1 MPKGPEVPPL
11 QRAPVRPGDPTIG
24 RYVVRNDDANW
35 VANANDFWN
44 GLNWFWLLPGN
55 FTNTQYYWAYPWEY
69 TTSRN
74 SFVNSVNL
82 ALTEGHGDWWLFS
95 TLSNCCDLV
104 DINTIPGGYGSS
116 ASGQLRFWAI
126 HSCEVVPAPDD
137 TANWP
142 NPWWSIFK
150 GLHSVVGYRTVMFIN
165 DDVGFPFG
173 FMLSIGMPVVSAW
186 LSTVHGASAYSG
198 NPTYPAHGGIVRPMG
213 RASAITVCGREND
226 TVYDT
231 TNIGPPSC
239 LRVFWYPD

>member
-1 MPKGPEVPPL
+1 
-11 QRAPVRPGDPTIG
+11 
-24 RYVVRNDDANW
+24 
-35 VANANDFWN
+35 
-44 GLNWFWLLPGN
+44 
-55 FTNTQYYWAYPWEY
+55 
-69 TTSRN
+69 
-74 SFVNSVNL
+74 
-82 ALTEGHGDWWLFS
+82 
-95 TLSNCCDLV
+95 
-104 DINTIPGGYGSS
+104 
-116 ASGQLRFWAI
+116 
-126 HSCEVVPAPDD
+126 
-137 TANWP
+137 
-142 NPWWSIFK
+142 
-150 GLHSVVGYRTVMFIN
+150 MFIN